1 MISKLVY
8 LSGYGQ
14 FVWPA
19 FMFTY
24 FSCLILYLKTRN
36 DLKKYEELFFKEF
49 TQTNE
54 IETVSSIYQR
64 DANTLDY
71 FNQQI

>member
-1 MISKLVY
+1 MISELVY

-49 TQTNE
+49 NQTNE
-54 IETVSSIYQR
+54 IETVREEKIAKKAVFNSSI
-64 DANTLDY
+64 
-71 FNQQI
+71 

>member
-1 MISKLVY
+1 MISELVY

-49 TQTNE
+49 NRTNE
-54 IETVSSIYQR
+54 IETVREEKIAKKAVFDSSI
-64 DANTLDY
+64 
-71 FNQQI
+71 

>member
-1 MISKLVY
+1 MVSELVY

-19 FMFTY
+19 FVFTY

-54 IETVSSIYQR
+54 IETVREEKIAKKAVFNSSI
-64 DANTLDY
+64 
-71 FNQQI
+71 

>member
-54 IETVSSIYQR
+54 IETVREEKIAKKAVFNSSI
-64 DANTLDY
+64 
-71 FNQQI
+71 

>member
-1 MISKLVY
+1 MISELVY

-49 TQTNE
+49 NQTNE
-54 IETVSSIYQR
+54 IETVREEKIAKKAVFDSSI
-64 DANTLDY
+64 
-71 FNQQI
+71 